1 MFVDSVGRHHSKVRV
16 YGKAVDHG
24 LEKKIADVL
33 RDRGLFDLGCFLFL
47 RVVELCDH
55 LLSIGEGIGDTADD
69 HVRDVSHGDVGP
81 VPGSLSGDVLADV
94 DLKVFTLHRRLR
106 PLEKVVHFPFLQ

>member
-16 YGKAVDHG
+16 YRKAADHG

-33 RDRGLFDLGCFLFL
+33 LDRGLSNLGCFLFL

-55 LLSIGEGIGDTADD
+55 LLSIGDGIGDTAGD
-69 HVRDVSHGDVGP
+69 HVLDVSQGDVGP

-94 DLKVFTLHRRLR
+94 DLKVFILFRRLR
-106 PLEKVVHFPFLQ
+106 PLEKVVHFLVLQ

>member
-1 MFVDSVGRHHSKVRV
+1 MSVDSVGRHHSKVRV

-24 LEKKIADVL
+24 LEKKMADVL
-33 RDRGLFDLGCFLFL
+33 QDGRLFNLGCFLFL

-55 LLSIGEGIGDTADD
+55 LLSIGDGIGDTAGD
-69 HVRDVSHGDVGP
+69 HVRDVSQGDVGP
-81 VPGSLSGDVLADV
+81 VPGSLSGYVLADV
-94 DLKVFTLHRRLR
+94 NLKVFTLLRRLR